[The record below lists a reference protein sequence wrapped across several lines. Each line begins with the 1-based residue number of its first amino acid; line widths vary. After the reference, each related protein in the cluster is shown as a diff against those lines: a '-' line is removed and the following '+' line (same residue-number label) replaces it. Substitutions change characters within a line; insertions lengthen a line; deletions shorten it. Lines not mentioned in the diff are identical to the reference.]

1 MVRKKNNKNKYD
13 STNIAVAMSEV
24 RNALNI
30 NEETKPKKRKR
41 KSNKKEDAL
50 ILKEFAD
57 EEEPLLLEEVFE
69 DSKTQKIKC
78 ENIKNPILSR
88 NISNL
93 IKLDIEIWI
102 KRNINIM
109 IAQNVREVFN
119 SIVIKHNKE

>member
-93 IKLDIEIWI
+93 IKSDIEIWI
-102 KRNINIM
+102 KININIM

>member
-69 DSKTQKIKC
+69 DSKTQKIKY

-93 IKLDIEIWI
+93 IKSDIEIWI

>member
-1 MVRKKNNKNKYD
+1 MVRKKNNKKKYD
-13 STNIAVAMSEV
+13 STSITVAMSEV
-24 RNALNI
+24 RSALNI
-30 NEETKPKKRKR
+30 NEQN
-41 KSNKKEDAL
+41 KSNKRKKKSNKREDAL
-50 ILKEFAD
+50 VLKEFID

-69 DSKTQKIKC
+69 DFKTQKIKY
-78 ENIKNPILSR
+78 ENIKNQILSR

-93 IKLDIEIWI
+93 IKSDIEIWI

>member
-1 MVRKKNNKNKYD
+1 MVRKKKNKKKYD
-13 STNIAVAMSEV
+13 STSINVAMSEV
-24 RNALNI
+24 RNALYI
-30 NEETKPKKRKR
+30 NEETKSKKRKR

-50 ILKEFAD
+50 VLKELAD

-69 DSKTQKIKC
+69 DSKTQKIKY
-78 ENIKNPILSR
+78 ENIKNPNLSR

-93 IKLDIEIWI
+93 IKSDIEIWI
-102 KRNINIM
+102 KKNINIM

>member
-1 MVRKKNNKNKYD
+1 MVRKKNNKKKYD
-13 STNIAVAMSEV
+13 STSINVAMIEV

-30 NEETKPKKRKR
+30 NEETKSKKRKR

-50 ILKEFAD
+50 VLKELAD

-69 DSKTQKIKC
+69 DSKTQKIKY

>member
-1 MVRKKNNKNKYD
+1 MVRKKNNKKKYD
-13 STNIAVAMSEV
+13 STSITVAMSEV

-30 NEETKPKKRKR
+30 NEETKSKKRKR

-50 ILKEFAD
+50 VLKELAD

-69 DSKTQKIKC
+69 DSKTQKIKY

>member
-1 MVRKKNNKNKYD
+1 MVRKKNNKKKYD
-13 STNIAVAMSEV
+13 STSINVAMSEV

-30 NEETKPKKRKR
+30 NEETKSKKRKR

-50 ILKEFAD
+50 VLKELAD

-102 KRNINIM
+102 KKNINIM

>member
-1 MVRKKNNKNKYD
+1 MVRKKNNKKKYD
-13 STNIAVAMSEV
+13 STSINVAMSEV

-30 NEETKPKKRKR
+30 NEETKSKKRKR

-50 ILKEFAD
+50 ILKELAD

-69 DSKTQKIKC
+69 DSKTQKIKY

-102 KRNINIM
+102 KNNINIM

>member
-13 STNIAVAMSEV
+13 GASITVAMSEV

-30 NEETKPKKRKR
+30 NEETKSKKRKR

-50 ILKEFAD
+50 VLKEFAD
-57 EEEPLLLEEVFE
+57 DEEPLLLEEVFE
-69 DSKTQKIKC
+69 DSKTQKIKY

>member
-1 MVRKKNNKNKYD
+1 MIRKKNNKKKDD
-13 STNIAVAMSEV
+13 STSITVAMSEV
-24 RNALNI
+24 RNALDI

-69 DSKTQKIKC
+69 DYKTQKIKC
-78 ENIKNPILSR
+78 ENNKNPILSR

-93 IKLDIEIWI
+93 IKSDIEIWI
-102 KRNINIM
+102 KININIM

-119 SIVIKHNKE
+119 SIVVKHNKE

>member
-1 MVRKKNNKNKYD
+1 MVRKKNNKKKYD
-13 STNIAVAMSEV
+13 STSINVAMSEV

-30 NEETKPKKRKR
+30 NEETKSKKRKR

-50 ILKEFAD
+50 VLKEFTD

-69 DSKTQKIKC
+69 DSKTQKIKY

-102 KRNINIM
+102 KNNINIM

>member
-1 MVRKKNNKNKYD
+1 MVRKKKNKKKYD
-13 STNIAVAMSEV
+13 STSINVAMSEV

-50 ILKEFAD
+50 ILKELAD

-69 DSKTQKIKC
+69 DSKTQKIKY

>member
-50 ILKEFAD
+50 VLKELAD

-69 DSKTQKIKC
+69 DSKTQKTKY
-78 ENIKNPILSR
+78 ENIKNPISSR

>member
-1 MVRKKNNKNKYD
+1 MVRKKNNKKKYD
-13 STNIAVAMSEV
+13 STSINVAMSEV

-30 NEETKPKKRKR
+30 NEETKSKKRKR

-50 ILKEFAD
+50 VLKELAD

-69 DSKTQKIKC
+69 DYKTQKIKY

-88 NISNL
+88 NVSNL
-93 IKLDIEIWI
+93 IKSDIEIWI
-102 KRNINIM
+102 KKNINIM

>member
-1 MVRKKNNKNKYD
+1 MVRKKKSKIRYD
-13 STNIAVAMSEV
+13 STSINVAMSEV

-30 NEETKPKKRKR
+30 NEETKSKKRKR

-50 ILKEFAD
+50 VLKELAD

-69 DSKTQKIKC
+69 DSKTQKIKY

-88 NISNL
+88 NVSNL
-93 IKLDIEIWI
+93 IKSDIEIWI

>member
-50 ILKEFAD
+50 ILKEFVD

-93 IKLDIEIWI
+93 IKSDIEIWI
-102 KRNINIM
+102 KININIM

-119 SIVIKHNKE
+119 LIVVKHNKE

>member
-1 MVRKKNNKNKYD
+1 MVRKKKNKKKYD
-13 STNIAVAMSEV
+13 STSINVAMSEV

-30 NEETKPKKRKR
+30 NEETKSKKRKR

-50 ILKEFAD
+50 VLKELAD

>member
-1 MVRKKNNKNKYD
+1 MVRKKNNKKKYD
-13 STNIAVAMSEV
+13 STSINVAMSEV

-30 NEETKPKKRKR
+30 NEETKSKKRKR

-50 ILKEFAD
+50 VLKELAD

-69 DSKTQKIKC
+69 DSKTQKIKY

-102 KRNINIM
+102 KKNINIM

>member
-30 NEETKPKKRKR
+30 NEQTKSKKRKR

-50 ILKEFAD
+50 VLKELAD

-69 DSKTQKIKC
+69 DSKTQKIKY

-102 KRNINIM
+102 KKNINIM

>member
-1 MVRKKNNKNKYD
+1 MVRKKKNKKKYD
-13 STNIAVAMSEV
+13 STSINVAMSEV

-30 NEETKPKKRKR
+30 NEETKSKKRKR

-50 ILKEFAD
+50 VLKELAD

-69 DSKTQKIKC
+69 DSKTQKIKY

-88 NISNL
+88 NVSNL
-93 IKLDIEIWI
+93 IKSDIEIWI

>member
-1 MVRKKNNKNKYD
+1 MVRKKKNKKKYD
-13 STNIAVAMSEV
+13 STSINVAMSEV

-30 NEETKPKKRKR
+30 NEETKSKKRKR

-50 ILKEFAD
+50 VLKELAD

-69 DSKTQKIKC
+69 DSKTQKIKY

-119 SIVIKHNKE
+119 SIIKHNKE

>member
-69 DSKTQKIKC
+69 DSKTQKIKY

>member
-50 ILKEFAD
+50 ILKELAD

-93 IKLDIEIWI
+93 IKSDIEIWI
-102 KRNINIM
+102 KININIM

>member
-1 MVRKKNNKNKYD
+1 MIRKKNNKKKYD
-13 STNIAVAMSEV
+13 STSITVAMSEV

-30 NEETKPKKRKR
+30 NEETKSKKRKR

-50 ILKEFAD
+50 VLKELAD

-69 DSKTQKIKC
+69 DSKTQKIKY

>member
-1 MVRKKNNKNKYD
+1 MVRKKNNKKKYD
-13 STNIAVAMSEV
+13 STSINVAMSEV

-30 NEETKPKKRKR
+30 NEETKSKKWER

-50 ILKEFAD
+50 ILKELAD

-69 DSKTQKIKC
+69 DSKTQKIKY

-93 IKLDIEIWI
+93 IKLDIEIWV
-102 KRNINIM
+102 KNNINIM

>member
-1 MVRKKNNKNKYD
+1 MVRKKNNKKKYD
-13 STNIAVAMSEV
+13 STSINVAMSEV

-30 NEETKPKKRKR
+30 NEETKSKKRKR
-41 KSNKKEDAL
+41 KSNKKEDVL
-50 ILKEFAD
+50 VLKELAD

-69 DSKTQKIKC
+69 DSKTQKIKY

>member
-69 DSKTQKIKC
+69 DSKTQKIKS

-93 IKLDIEIWI
+93 IKSDIEIWI
-102 KRNINIM
+102 KRNINII

-119 SIVIKHNKE
+119 LIVVKHNKE

>member
-30 NEETKPKKRKR
+30 NEETKSKKRKR

-50 ILKEFAD
+50 VLKELAD

-69 DSKTQKIKC
+69 DSKTQKIKY

-102 KRNINIM
+102 KKNINIM

>member
-1 MVRKKNNKNKYD
+1 MVRKKNNKKKYD
-13 STNIAVAMSEV
+13 STSINVAMSEV

-30 NEETKPKKRKR
+30 NEETKSKKRKR

-50 ILKEFAD
+50 VLKELAD

-69 DSKTQKIKC
+69 DSKTQKIKY

-93 IKLDIEIWI
+93 IKLDIEIWV
-102 KRNINIM
+102 KNNINIM

>member
-1 MVRKKNNKNKYD
+1 MVRKKNKKKYD
-13 STNIAVAMSEV
+13 STSINVAMSEV

-30 NEETKPKKRKR
+30 NEETKSKKRKR

-69 DSKTQKIKC
+69 DSKAQKIKC

-88 NISNL
+88 NVSNL
-93 IKLDIEIWI
+93 IKSDIEIWI
-102 KRNINIM
+102 KKNINIM

>member
-1 MVRKKNNKNKYD
+1 MVRKKNNIKKD
-13 STNIAVAMSEV
+13 STSITAAMSEV

-30 NEETKPKKRKR
+30 NEETKSKKRKR

-50 ILKEFAD
+50 VLKELAD

-69 DSKTQKIKC
+69 DSKTQKIKY